1 MPSLTSATRE
11 WVSGK
16 GNGRGRTCGEEEPV
30 CRASV
35 QHSLRSSQ
43 PATGAGQSWMKLG
56 WKTLLNALEKQ
67 LAETSPS
74 LPSSPKQ

>member
-1 MPSLTSATRE
+1 MGGGGL
-11 WVSGK
+11 V
-16 GNGRGRTCGEEEPV
+16 GRKS
-30 CRASV
+30 RASV
-35 QHSLRSSQ
+35 QQS
-43 PATGAGQSWMKLG
+43 ATGAGQSWMKLG

>member
-1 MPSLTSATRE
+1 MGGGGL
-11 WVSGK
+11 V
-16 GNGRGRTCGEEEPV
+16 GRKS
-30 CRASV
+30 RASV

-56 WKTLLNALEKQ
+56 WKTLLNALEK

>member
-16 GNGRGRTCGEEEPV
+16 GNGRGRTCGEEEQGQCAALP
-30 CRASV
+30 
-35 QHSLRSSQ
+35 RSSQ